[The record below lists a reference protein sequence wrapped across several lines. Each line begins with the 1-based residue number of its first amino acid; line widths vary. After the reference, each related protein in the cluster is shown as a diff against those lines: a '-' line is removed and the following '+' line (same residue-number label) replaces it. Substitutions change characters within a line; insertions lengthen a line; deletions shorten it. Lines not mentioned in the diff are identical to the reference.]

1 MTEYFTDIE
10 QARNLTEIREILY
23 FINKKYSK
31 SISSIYVLLD
41 AYQGKYRQVGQRF
54 KTLKEE
60 ILKELRMLFVKK
72 SKSK

>member
-31 SISSIYVLLD
+31 SLSSIYVLLD

-54 KTLKEE
+54 KTLKDD

>member
-10 QARNLTEIREILY
+10 QARNLTGIREILY

>member
-31 SISSIYVLLD
+31 SLSSIYVLLD

-54 KTLKEE
+54 KTLKED